1 MKTDAAIKTDVYKVI
16 KDSPLHKAVTG
27 KLKKT
32 KRPHNSTKEDIVISV
47 LANVNAQIQI
57 ATVNVNIY
65 VADNIVDNQPEEDT
79 VRTAEL
85 GQLAAELFEVF
96 SGENYRATLLSQ
108 NVLEID
114 GTNEHVI
121 NNRIEYKFLN
131 E

>member
-1 MKTDAAIKTDVYKVI
+1 MKTDAAIKTDIYKVI
-16 KDSPLHKAVTG
+16 KGSSLHDAVTG

-47 LANVNAQIQI
+47 LANVNGQIQT
-57 ATVNVNIY
+57 ATINVNIY

-85 GQLAAELFEVF
+85 GKLAAELFESF
-96 SGENYRATLLSQ
+96 AGDGYRASLISQ
-108 NVLEID
+108 RVFETD
-114 GTNEHVI
+114 TNEHII
-121 NNRIEYKFLN
+121 NNQIEYKFLN

>member
-1 MKTDAAIKTDVYKVI
+1 MKTDAEIKTDIYKVI
-16 KDSPLHKAVTG
+16 NGSPLHKAVTG

-47 LANVNAQIQI
+47 LVNMNAQIQI

-65 VADNIVDNQPEEDT
+65 VADNIIDNQPEEDT

-85 GQLAAELFEVF
+85 GKLAAELFEVF
-96 SGENYRATLLSQ
+96 SGENYRATLVSQ
-108 NVLEID
+108 RVFEID
-114 GTNEHVI
+114 GTNEHAI
-121 NNRIEYKFLN
+121 NNQIEYKFLN

>member
-1 MKTDAAIKTDVYKVI
+1 MKTDAAIKTDIYKVI
-16 KDSPLHKAVTG
+16 KGSPLHNAVTG

-47 LANVNAQIQI
+47 LANVNGQIQT

-79 VRTAEL
+79 VRTAQL
-85 GQLAAELFEVF
+85 GQLAADLFDVF
-96 SGENYRATLLSQ
+96 AGDGYRATLISHT
-108 NVLEID
+108 VFEVES
-114 GTNEHVI
+114 NEHVI
-121 NNRIEYKFLN
+121 NNKIEYKFLN

>member
-1 MKTDAAIKTDVYKVI
+1 MKTDAAIKTDIYKVI
-16 KDSPLHKAVTG
+16 KGSPLHNAVTG

-47 LANVNAQIQI
+47 LANVNGQIQT

-79 VRTAEL
+79 VRTAQL
-85 GQLAAELFEVF
+85 GQLAADLFDVF
-96 SGENYRATLLSQ
+96 AGHGYRATLISQ
-108 NVLEID
+108 TVFEVES
-114 GTNEHVI
+114 NEHVI
-121 NNRIEYKFLN
+121 NNKIEYKFLN